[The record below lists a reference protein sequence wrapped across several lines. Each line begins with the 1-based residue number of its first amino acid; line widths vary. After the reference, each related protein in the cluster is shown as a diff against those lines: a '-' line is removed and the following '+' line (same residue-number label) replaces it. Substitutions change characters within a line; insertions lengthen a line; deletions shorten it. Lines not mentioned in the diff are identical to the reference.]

1 MAHIQAKSLPAD
13 EALRELE
20 RSVAQHLRQSLPM
33 YQRIAAESGFSI
45 EFGKTTSFDHTRNAI
60 IIGVAQLQKL
70 GMVDP
75 KVIDFVVLHE
85 IGHFMELK
93 DDPEGYLKTIKE
105 AQARPNPDGKLYF
118 DLYNCLQ
125 DIYVNQNS
133 ANRAPEYR
141 RGDGFA
147 PEIHDVYRSRAFK
160 ERDFSDRPLSVQ
172 YGQYLLNLGMGVGD
186 DIKLA
191 DPVRQEID
199 AGVTLFGKHFT
210 YPEFIDTY
218 LVPALGHR
226 NSYGWH
232 ATIGQ
237 RRAIIELA
245 IVPIFEKLLEQ
256 DKASGCPLEGI
267 PTPLDLIE
275 ADLDSLAEACEV
287 IIKGDIER
295 NLTPKQRSERLRNA
309 QGATIGQAAGLTP
322 EQALGFAETLTRV
335 QPVIHQIVDTLKELR
350 TSAITYSQG
359 LLGPFNRGSDL
370 SIEAAIEN
378 FNQVQQIPQQ
388 AEVFLQPFPIE
399 KVEYL
404 PKKIRL
410 MVLPDLSGSM
420 SEHLQDLRDVTVALA
435 AAMVTL
441 CQETEYAEGDLK
453 GELGIIG
460 FSDDAL
466 PLLEPAETVALEN
479 IAAIYPNIQ
488 IQGGTADHHALSAAR
503 DRLQRLRGANEG
515 NDVVDILIE
524 ITDGETTDPDLSKA
538 LRKELQEMGV
548 LVGAVKIAGGS
559 GFDIPP
565 DPNNPAA
572 SLPPRQITGSTYDE
586 IWNSDGESL
595 GKYILSSSQLA
606 GAIREILE
614 KTITESK
621 QG

>member
-1 MAHIQAKSLPAD
+1 
-13 EALRELE
+13 
-20 RSVAQHLRQSLPM
+20 
-33 YQRIAAESGFSI
+33 
-45 EFGKTTSFDHTRNAI
+45 
-60 IIGVAQLQKL
+60 
-70 GMVDP
+70 
-75 KVIDFVVLHE
+75 
-85 IGHFMELK
+85 
-93 DDPEGYLKTIKE
+93 
-105 AQARPNPDGKLYF
+105 
-118 DLYNCLQ
+118 
-125 DIYVNQNS
+125 
-133 ANRAPEYR
+133 
-141 RGDGFA
+141 
-147 PEIHDVYRSRAFK
+147 
-160 ERDFSDRPLSVQ
+160 
-172 YGQYLLNLGMGVGD
+172 
-186 DIKLA
+186 
-191 DPVRQEID
+191 
-199 AGVTLFGKHFT
+199 
-210 YPEFIDTY
+210 
-218 LVPALGHR
+218 
-226 NSYGWH
+226 
-232 ATIGQ
+232 
-237 RRAIIELA
+237 
-245 IVPIFEKLLEQ
+245 
-256 DKASGCPLEGI
+256 
-267 PTPLDLIE
+267 
-275 ADLDSLAEACEV
+275 
-287 IIKGDIER
+287 
-295 NLTPKQRSERLRNA
+295 
-309 QGATIGQAAGLTP
+309 
-322 EQALGFAETLTRV
+322 V